1 MTTNAPTPDAGL
13 PRLERPRAPKVTAPS
28 IDAALAEAAAAAQ
41 RSAAAAAEENAAR
54 NDAFRLSTRIETLRK
69 TRGEFEKRVANLEG
83 RDIAQERAACTG
95 SIERLL
101 GVPNLDAIRSNE
113 LNSAISTLAALR
125 ELEKLLPKIITS
137 VRGKLVSVTDELGK
151 LESPK

>member
-69 TRGEFEKRVANLEG
+69 TRGEAERHLHELESIDLEAQKENAEAAFANLYG
-83 RDIAQERAACTG
+83 RSMLTAVELDNLKSTELFLVKYEMRKSRTPGLIKSLKAKIA
-95 SIERLL
+95 I
-101 GVPNLDAIRSNE
+101 
-113 LNSAISTLAALR
+113 ISKEIAAL
-125 ELEKLLPKIITS
+125 
-137 VRGKLVSVTDELGK
+137 
-151 LESPK
+151 ESAK